1 MKRKYEDLTPENIR
15 MFPGLENLN
24 DEQAAVLAEKINTFA
39 ALLVRVDLENITPY
53 NEEPFKTKKRK

>member
-1 MKRKYEDLTPENIR
+1 